1 MPRVIHF
8 EISAD
13 EPARAL
19 RFYSDVF
26 GWDARKWEG
35 PDDYWL
41 VTTGE
46 EGQTGIDG
54 GLYKRHEGM
63 SFTSHVNTID
73 VPSVDEF
80 IARITSHGGKAV
92 TSKMHIP
99 GVGYFAY
106 CEDTEGNMFGIM
118 QDDKSVH

>member
-19 RFYSDVF
+19 KFYSDVF
-26 GWDARKWEG
+26 GWDGRKWGG

-46 EGQTGIDG
+46 EGQMGIDG

-118 QDDKSVH
+118 QDDKSTH

>member
-26 GWDARKWEG
+26 GWDARKWGG

-46 EGQTGIDG
+46 EGQMGIDG

>member
-26 GWDARKWEG
+26 GWDARKWGG

-46 EGQTGIDG
+46 EGQMGIDG
-54 GLYKRHEGM
+54 GLYKRHQGM

-106 CEDTEGNMFGIM
+106 CEDTEGNTFGIM